1 VNALPSVPISGVGH
15 NPVQHLHEGS
25 TMSYSANVQT
35 GAPLGVGAIVSES
48 FSILLKHF
56 VSVILLALIPT
67 LIGFAISGLLTGWDV
82 ALGLSAPAYASVG
95 DVIPSILS
103 TIAQMVAYG
112 LSTALLVQMAYD
124 SKLGRPLQLGRYVNP
139 ALSAAVPI
147 AVLSI
152 ASGLLVALGLIALI
166 IPGLWIYA
174 VFSMMP
180 AAVVIERV
188 GFSGLGRSAALT
200 KEYRWPI
207 LGATFLILLIN
218 IVIGLVTGF
227 IVGLIL
233 AGVGGGFVGIVVGV
247 LLFSVINSIGTG
259 LGSIAVALIY
269 ARLREI
275 KEGTSVRDIA
285 AVFD

>member
-1 VNALPSVPISGVGH
+1 
-15 NPVQHLHEGS
+15 
-25 TMSYSANVQT
+25 MSYSANVQT

-56 VSVILLALIPT
+56 VSVILLALVPT
-67 LIGFAISGLLTGWDV
+67 LIGFAISGVLTGWEV
-82 ALGLSAPAYASVG
+82 ALGISPPVYAGIG
-95 DVIPSILS
+95 DLVPTVLS

-124 SKLGRPLQLGRYVNP
+124 AKLGRPLQLGRYVNP
-139 ALSAAVPI
+139 ALAAAVPI

-152 ASGLLVALGLIALI
+152 ASGILITLGLIAVI

-180 AAVVIERV
+180 AAVVIEKV
-188 GFSGLGRSAALT
+188 GFGGLGRSAALT

-207 LGATFLILLIN
+207 LGATFLILIIN

>member
-1 VNALPSVPISGVGH
+1 M
-15 NPVQHLHEGS
+15 
-25 TMSYSANVQT
+25 MSYSANVQT

-48 FSILLKHF
+48 FSILMRHF

-67 LIGFAISGLLTGWDV
+67 LIGFVLSGLLTGWEV
-82 ALGLSAPAYASVG
+82 ALGLSQPVYDGFGS
-95 DVIPSILS
+95 VIPTILS
-103 TIAQMVAYG
+103 TIIQMVAYG
-112 LSTALLVQMAYD
+112 ISTALLVQMAYD
-124 SKLGRPLQLGRYVNP
+124 AKLSRPLKLGQYVNP
-139 ALSAAVPI
+139 AMSAAVPI
-147 AVLSI
+147 AILSI
-152 ASGLLVALGLIALI
+152 ASGIMIAFGFIALI

-180 AAVVIERV
+180 AAVVIEKV
-188 GFSGLGRSAALT
+188 GFGGLGRSAALT

-207 LGATFLILLIN
+207 LGATFLILIIN
-218 IVIGLVTGF
+218 VLIGLVTGF
-227 IVGLIL
+227 IVGLVL
-233 AGVGGGFVGIVVGV
+233 VALGDGMATIVVAV
-247 LLFSVINSIGTG
+247 LLFSVISSIGTG